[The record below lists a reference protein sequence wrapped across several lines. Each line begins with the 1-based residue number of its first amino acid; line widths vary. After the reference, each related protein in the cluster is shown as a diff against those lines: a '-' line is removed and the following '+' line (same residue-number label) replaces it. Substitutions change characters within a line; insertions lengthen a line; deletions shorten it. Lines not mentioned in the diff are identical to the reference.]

1 MLEEIFIQLVSKYR
15 SNKKANSVLWENIAK
30 KYNSKL
36 RYYHNMKHL
45 EQINSQLLLV
55 KDKINNWDVVLF
67 SLFYHDYVYSVLI
80 TNNEGKSAREAVNVL
95 TELGVANKDI
105 KACRAMIVA
114 TKGHTVSE
122 TSDINYF
129 TDADLSILGQQWE
142 LYDIYRKNVRKEY
155 SIYPNS
161 VYNKGRVK
169 VLNELFNTSKLYKT
183 EPFITLYEAQ
193 AKENMGKEI
202 ELLTNTLS

>member
-15 SNKKANSVLWENIAK
+15 SNRKANTALWENIAK

-36 RYYHNMKHL
+36 RYYHNMRHL

-55 KDKINNWDVVLF
+55 KNKINNWDVVLF

-80 TNNEGKSAREAVNVL
+80 TNNEGKSAREAVKVM

-105 KACRAMIVA
+105 KACRAMILA
-114 TKGHTVSE
+114 TKGHYVSE
-122 TSDINYF
+122 TSDVNYF
-129 TDADLSILGQQWE
+129 TDADLSILGQPWE
-142 LYDIYRKNVRKEY
+142 RYDTYRKNVRKEY
-155 SIYPNS
+155 NIYPNS

-169 VLNELFNTSKLYKT
+169 VLNELTNMPRLYKM
-183 EPFITLYEAQ
+183 EPFFSMYETQ
-193 AKENMGKEI
+193 AKENMRKEI
-202 ELLTNTLS
+202 ELLSNSLP